1 MKRNATILI
10 FAFVFAFMI
19 FVGVMLWK
27 QLSVSPPMFETG
39 VAGEQ
44 NFDFVA
50 PETNSVLDK
59 FVNLDKSKT
68 DLPVNLVYIK
78 VSDNSPIPVEAKEY
92 KYELI
97 IPKCDLYSIFCLNRL
112 AQSLDIKLSIVKNG
126 EKNQIFISSFDEN
139 AASTLVLDLK
149 KFNVHSTIKEIKQ

>member
-1 MKRNATILI
+1 MKRNATLLI
-10 FAFVFAFMI
+10 FAFVFVLMI
-19 FVGVMLWK
+19 FGGIVLWR
-27 QLSVSPPMFETG
+27 QLSVLPPMF
-39 VAGEQ
+39 VKDAAGEQ

-50 PETNSVLDK
+50 PKTNSVLDK

-68 DLPVNLVYIK
+68 DLPINLMYIK
-78 VSDNSPIPVEAKEY
+78 VSDNSPIPPQAQEY

-97 IPKCDLYSIFCLNRL
+97 IPRCDLYSIFCLNRL

-139 AASTLVLDLK
+139 AASSLVVDLK
-149 KFNVHSTIKEIKQ
+149 KFNINSTIKEIKQ